1 MSVLEWLI
9 LIAVLVAVLGV
20 TLLAARRSRRA
31 GSVLASKSTESSK
44 FTERRL

>member
-1 MSVLEWLI
+1 MSVVEWLI
-9 LIAVLVAVLGV
+9 AIIVLLVVVGL

-44 FTERRL
+44 FTEKRL